1 MQYQAIRT
9 SVKVIL
15 LTGNAEVT
23 DSLGL
28 KHPVEVGD
36 ILSVGTI
43 LVMDLDTESLLE
55 PVNIENRDENKS
67 KKDTSD

>member
-1 MQYQAIRT
+1 MRYQAIRT
-9 SVKVIL
+9 SVKVIQ

-36 ILSVGTI
+36 ILSAGTI
-43 LVMDLDTESLLE
+43 LFMDLDTEALIE
-55 PVNIENRDENKS
+55 PVNIGTRDENKS
-67 KKDTSD
+67 KKDASN